1 MFYTCIISIIN
12 GFDILE
18 KLFFYDI
25 MNNIKKRKNYKGGRC
40 NDVNI
45 KSNLRVLMAFNNI
58 KNLREMGFKAGV
70 SWKIIQRL
78 DTNKDISKIRLGNL
92 LKVARALNCRLSDLI
107 RTEWDRKDY
116 KQVLQNSQSRSST
129 NIRILMALN
138 GIRTLKD
145 IMQLT
150 GISWSVLTKLDKGEA
165 LETIELHNILKVCVL
180 FGCDLEELINFNY
193 DYEIKEFKF

>member
-1 MFYTCIISIIN
+1 M
-12 GFDILE
+12 
-18 KLFFYDI
+18 
-25 MNNIKKRKNYKGGRC
+25 
-40 NDVNI
+40 NI

-78 DTNKDISKIRLGNL
+78 DMNKDISKIRLGNL
-92 LKVARALNCRLSDLI
+92 LKVVRALNCRLSDLI

-150 GISWSVLTKLDKGEA
+150 GISWSYT
-165 LETIELHNILKVCVL
+165 
-180 FGCDLEELINFNY
+180 Y
-193 DYEIKEFKF
+193 

>member
-1 MFYTCIISIIN
+1 M
-12 GFDILE
+12 
-18 KLFFYDI
+18 
-25 MNNIKKRKNYKGGRC
+25 
-40 NDVNI
+40 NI

-78 DTNKDISKIRLGNL
+78 DMNKDISKIRLGNL

-150 GISWSVLTKLDKGEA
+150 GISWSVLTKLDKGES

>member
-1 MFYTCIISIIN
+1 
-12 GFDILE
+12 
-18 KLFFYDI
+18 
-25 MNNIKKRKNYKGGRC
+25 
-40 NDVNI
+40 
-45 KSNLRVLMAFNNI
+45 
-58 KNLREMGFKAGV
+58 MGFKAGV

-78 DTNKDISKIRLGNL
+78 DMNKDISKIRLGNL

-150 GISWSVLTKLDKGEA
+150 GISWSVLTKLDKGES

>member
-1 MFYTCIISIIN
+1 M
-12 GFDILE
+12 
-18 KLFFYDI
+18 
-25 MNNIKKRKNYKGGRC
+25 
-40 NDVNI
+40 NI

-92 LKVARALNCRLSDLI
+92 LKVARALNCRLSVLI
-107 RTEWDRKDY
+107 RTEWYKKDY

>member
-1 MFYTCIISIIN
+1 M
-12 GFDILE
+12 
-18 KLFFYDI
+18 
-25 MNNIKKRKNYKGGRC
+25 
-40 NDVNI
+40 NI

>member
-1 MFYTCIISIIN
+1 M
-12 GFDILE
+12 
-18 KLFFYDI
+18 
-25 MNNIKKRKNYKGGRC
+25 
-40 NDVNI
+40 NI

-78 DTNKDISKIRLGNL
+78 DMNKDISKIRLGNL

-107 RTEWDRKDY
+107 RTEWDKKDY

>member
-1 MFYTCIISIIN
+1 M
-12 GFDILE
+12 
-18 KLFFYDI
+18 
-25 MNNIKKRKNYKGGRC
+25 
-40 NDVNI
+40 NI

-116 KQVLQNSQSRSST
+116 KQVLQNSQSRSPT

>member
-1 MFYTCIISIIN
+1 M
-12 GFDILE
+12 
-18 KLFFYDI
+18 
-25 MNNIKKRKNYKGGRC
+25 
-40 NDVNI
+40 NI

-78 DTNKDISKIRLGNL
+78 DMNKDISKIRLGNL

>member
-1 MFYTCIISIIN
+1 
-12 GFDILE
+12 
-18 KLFFYDI
+18 
-25 MNNIKKRKNYKGGRC
+25 
-40 NDVNI
+40 VNI

-78 DTNKDISKIRLGNL
+78 DMNKDISKIRLGNL

-107 RTEWDRKDY
+107 RTEWDKKDY